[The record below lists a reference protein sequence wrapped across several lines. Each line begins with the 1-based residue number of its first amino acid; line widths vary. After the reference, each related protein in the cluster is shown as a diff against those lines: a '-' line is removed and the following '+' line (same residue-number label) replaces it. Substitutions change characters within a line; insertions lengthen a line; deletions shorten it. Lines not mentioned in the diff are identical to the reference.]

1 MEPGQQRIQYIPFDL
16 FMKRS
21 GFTFI
26 EIIVSITIFTVII
39 VSVYSVFYMG
49 IKTWRRNQEER
60 SLQKIRMA
68 FLKIEKELKRTFF
81 FSAVPFKGTPKEV
94 LFPLSVSDLDSDTE
108 KLYVVTYAINRDEH
122 LGLEGLQRKE
132 SVFSEDPGD
141 FEEKKKN
148 LLSLMEEIRFEY
160 ASTSGDSSKT
170 LAWQD
175 EWDSAAE
182 DSLPSGVRISLE
194 VDTPQEVYNKVVLLE
209 QGDF

>member
-1 MEPGQQRIQYIPFDL
+1 
-16 FMKRS
+16 MKRS

-49 IKTWRRNQEER
+49 VKTWRRNHQER

-81 FSAVPFKGTPKEV
+81 FSTVPFKGTPKAI
-94 LFPLSVSDLDSDTE
+94 LFPLSISDLDSDTE
-108 KLYVVTYAINRDEH
+108 KLYVITYAIDRDEYV
-122 LGLEGLQRKE
+122 GLEGLTRKE
-132 SVFSEDPGD
+132 EVFSEDPRD
-141 FEEKKKN
+141 FKKKKKN
-148 LLSLMEEIRFEY
+148 LLPLMKEIRFEY
-160 ASTSGDSSKT
+160 ARISGDSSKT
-170 LAWQD
+170 FTWQD
-175 EWDSAAE
+175 EWDSAVE

-209 QGDF
+209 QGDS